1 MTPADLAAIRALIE
15 SDEAR
20 HRWEH
25 VDRRQDYA
33 CVDCSRCTAAREAL
47 GRVESLQAH
56 YDAAMFNWDEV
67 IRERDYLKTRL
78 ARGERSTD
86 CEAAYEGMVTKFA
99 AEQKEQIGLWA
110 RIARLEGAVNAA
122 TSDLTIAMGAIEP
135 IPTRS
140 PIIQG
145 DAAGTSKEERDE

>member
-1 MTPADLAAIRALIE
+1 
-15 SDEAR
+15 
-20 HRWEH
+20 
-25 VDRRQDYA
+25 
-33 CVDCSRCTAAREAL
+33 
-47 GRVESLQAH
+47 
-56 YDAAMFNWDEV
+56 
-67 IRERDYLKTRL
+67 
-78 ARGERSTD
+78 
-86 CEAAYEGMVTKFA
+86 MVTKFA